1 MVLSLLKSMVTS
13 SRSAATAEA
22 EHTQKGQGAP
32 RVFDFHGGI
41 HPPEH
46 KALSNRAPL
55 VAAPLPREVVL
66 PLSQHIGA
74 PAQPL
79 VEISQ
84 RVKTGELI
92 ARAQGM
98 ISAPVH
104 ASITGVVT
112 AIEPRQIPHVS
123 GLEDLCIVIER
134 DGEIDEWAR
143 LEAWRD
149 WRQQEA
155 QDLIQRLQ
163 DAGVVGQGGAGFPS
177 AVKARVRERHAI
189 DTLILNAAE
198 CEPYITADDLTMRTH
213 PEALI
218 EGLEILASLIGPE
231 CILIGIEDNKP
242 EAVIALEQAIRARRA
257 DKRLPPLDSRLEV
270 VVVPTKYPSGG
281 EKQLIKLLTDREVP
295 SRGLP
300 ADVGVVVH
308 NPGTVRAV
316 QRAVCFGEPMISRVV
331 TLTGEALQHP
341 HNVEARLG
349 TSIADLLRLAA
360 PAPTGIARLV
370 MGGPMM
376 GFTLESDALPIIKT
390 TNCLLASSPES
401 LPAPAV
407 EQPCIRCG
415 MCEQACPAE
424 LLPQQLYWFS
434 KAREFDKAE
443 LYNLADCI
451 ECGACS
457 YVCPSQIPLV
467 QYYRFAKG
475 EIRSAQH
482 EARKSE
488 RARHRFEFKQARMA
502 REEAEKEAK
511 RQQRAQ
517 AAQKS
522 AAARADAS
530 AAADTT
536 SASATTAAA
545 AAQPAPATDI
555 KAFKTARAAAN
566 IALKKAEKAL
576 KAAQDGGE
584 SAETDIAKLEA
595 NVTAAKTKLASA
607 ESALKAASEASES
620 AAPAAAGTSTVS
632 TATTGAAT
640 PAADLKALKT
650 ARAAANIAV
659 KKAEKAL
666 KTAQD
671 SGEGDI
677 SALETSVTDAKAR
690 LAKAEADLKAASE
703 ASESAAPAATS
714 TSSTGAAAPADNLKA
729 LKTAR
734 AAANIAVKKAEKA
747 LKTAQDSGEGDI
759 PALEASVTDAKAR
772 LAKAEGDLKAATDAA
787 GAAQGADKGP
797 VASAAAGSAQ
807 TTDTGS
813 AGSSA
818 NAAAPAAAAP
828 SADIK
833 ALKTARAAANIA
845 VKKAEKALARA
856 SESGEG
862 DIEDLQTLLATAQE
876 NLRAAEVRLNSAQ
889 AGSTDATPAAKG
901 AGELIPEAPKPAAGS
916 VGRGSMASNV
926 TLSQAEIEAS
936 RAENLAKRHK
946 QVSIAVKAAEAA
958 HRKAEAALSETDD
971 ENRQRLATKVDR
983 TRRNLEHA
991 RESLAEVQ
999 ALVDAQ

>member
-79 VEISQ
+79 VEIGQ

-134 DGEIDEWAR
+134 EGEIDEWAR

-270 VVVPTKYPSGG
+270 VVVPTRYPSGG

-536 SASATTAAA
+536 SASAATATTAAA

-566 IALKKAEKAL
+566 IGLKKAEKAL

-584 SAETDIAKLEA
+584 SSESDIAKLEA

-607 ESALKAASEASES
+607 ESALKAASETSES
-620 AAPAAAGTSTVS
+620 AAPAAAAPAAAASAVDLKALK
-632 TATTGAAT
+632 TARAAANIAVKKAEKALKTAQDSGEGDIPALESSLAEAKTRLAKAEADLKAASESAAPAPAGASSTGAAA

-677 SALETSVTDAKAR
+677 
-690 LAKAEADLKAASE
+690 
-703 ASESAAPAATS
+703 
-714 TSSTGAAAPADNLKA
+714 
-729 LKTAR
+729 
-734 AAANIAVKKAEKA
+734 
-747 LKTAQDSGEGDI
+747 
-759 PALEASVTDAKAR
+759 PALESSLAEAKTR
-772 LAKAEGDLKAATDAA
+772 LAKAEGDLKTASEASESATPAPA
-787 GAAQGADKGP
+787 GA
-797 VASAAAGSAQ
+797 SA
-807 TTDTGS
+807 TG
-813 AGSSA
+813 
-818 NAAAPAAAAP
+818 AAAPAA
-828 SADIK
+828 DLK

-889 AGSTDATPAAKG
+889 AGSTDATPAAKS

-958 HRKAEAALSETDD
+958 HRKAEAALSEADD

>member
-13 SRSAATAEA
+13 RSATSTAAPRAT
-22 EHTQKGQGAP
+22 GSDSAP

-55 VAAPLPREVVL
+55 VAAPLPHEVVL

-79 VEISQ
+79 VEIGQ

-281 EKQLIKLLTDREVP
+281 EKQLIKLLTGREVP

-349 TSIADLLRLAA
+349 TAIGDLLRLAA
-360 PAPTGIARLV
+360 PSASGIARLV

-390 TNCLLASSPES
+390 TNCLLASSPEAV
-401 LPAPAV
+401 PAPAV

-434 KAREFDKAE
+434 KSREFDKAE

-475 EIRSAQH
+475 EIRTAQH

-517 AAQKS
+517 AAQKA
-522 AAARADAS
+522 AAARAETAT
-530 AAADTT
+530 AADTT
-536 SASATTAAA
+536 STASAAAPSA
-545 AAQPAPATDI
+545 PAPATDI

-576 KAAQDGGE
+576 KAAQDSGE
-584 SAETDIAKLEA
+584 SSASDLAALEA
-595 NVTAAKTKLASA
+595 NVTAAKAKLASA

-620 AAPAAAGTSTVS
+620 AAAAPASAATDTSAPAAAAPTAAASAGDLKAFKTARAAANIAVKKAEKALKTAQDSGEGDIAALEAGVTEAKAKLAKAEADLKAASESAATAAASTS
-632 TATTGAAT
+632 TTGAAAPAAAA

-677 SALETSVTDAKAR
+677 ATLEASVTDARAR

-703 ASESAAPAATS
+703 PAAPAPAS
-714 TSSTGAAAPADNLKA
+714 TSSTGAAAPA
-729 LKTAR
+729 
-734 AAANIAVKKAEKA
+734 
-747 LKTAQDSGEGDI
+747 
-759 PALEASVTDAKAR
+759 
-772 LAKAEGDLKAATDAA
+772 
-787 GAAQGADKGP
+787 
-797 VASAAAGSAQ
+797 
-807 TTDTGS
+807 
-813 AGSSA
+813 
-818 NAAAPAAAAP
+818 AAAPAAAA
-828 SADIK
+828 SAAAASAAAASAADLK

-876 NLRAAEVRLNSAQ
+876 NLRAAEVRLTSAQ
-889 AGSTDATPAAKG
+889 ADGADAPPAAKG
-901 AGELIPEAPKPAAGS
+901 AGELIPEALTPDAGS

-958 HRKAEAALSETDD
+958 HRKAEAALSEAND

>member
-13 SRSAATAEA
+13 SSARRALPGGFSKVTPDGATD
-22 EHTQKGQGAP
+22 GATDGKHDGGDALP
-32 RVFDFHGGI
+32 KVFDFNGGI
-41 HPPEH
+41 HPPER
-46 KALSNRAPL
+46 KVLSNRAPL
-55 VAAPLPREVVL
+55 VAAPLPHEVVL

-79 VEISQ
+79 VEVGQ
-84 RVKTGELI
+84 RVRTGELI

-112 AIEPRQIPHVS
+112 AIEKRQIPHVS
-123 GLEDLCIVIER
+123 GLEDLCIVITRE
-134 DGEIDEWAR
+134 GEIDEWVKMD
-143 LEAWRD
+143 AWRD
-149 WRQQEA
+149 WREQEG

-163 DAGVVGQGGAGFPS
+163 DAGVVGQGGAGFPA

-189 DTLILNAAE
+189 DTLIMNAAE

-242 EAVIALEQAIRARRA
+242 EATIALEQAIRVRKA
-257 DKRLPPLDSRLEV
+257 DSRLPALDVRIEV

-281 EKQLIKLLTDREVP
+281 EKQLIKLLTNREVP

-316 QRAVCFGEPMISRVV
+316 QRAVCFGEPMISRVI
-331 TLTGEALQHP
+331 TLTGEALGHP

-349 TSIADLLRLAA
+349 TAIGDLLQLAA
-360 PAPTGIARLV
+360 PSSAGIGRLI

-376 GFTLESDALPIIKT
+376 GFTLQSDAMPIIKT
-390 TNCLLASSPES
+390 TNCLLAASHDA
-401 LPAPAV
+401 LPAPAI

-415 MCEQACPAE
+415 MCEQACPAD
-424 LLPQQLYWFS
+424 LLPQQLYWYA

-443 LYNLADCI
+443 LYNLTDCI
-451 ECGACS
+451 ECGACA

-488 RARHRFEFKQARMA
+488 RARHRFEFKQARLA
-502 REEAEKEAK
+502 REDAEKDAK
-511 RQQRAQ
+511 RKQRTQ
-517 AAQKS
+517 
-522 AAARADAS
+522 
-530 AAADTT
+530 
-536 SASATTAAA
+536 
-545 AAQPAPATDI
+545 
-555 KAFKTARAAAN
+555 TARA
-566 IALKKAEKAL
+566 
-576 KAAQDGGE
+576 QTPG
-584 SAETDIAKLEA
+584 
-595 NVTAAKTKLASA
+595 
-607 ESALKAASEASES
+607 
-620 AAPAAAGTSTVS
+620 S
-632 TATTGAAT
+632 TATSAT
-640 PAADLKALKT
+640 PASSTASTVAASIAAKPSAVSSAPDLKAFKT

-666 KTAQD
+666 KSANE

-677 SALETSVTDAKAR
+677 AALEATATSAR
-690 LAKAEADLKAASE
+690 EKLATAEAALKTASE
-703 ASESAAPAATS
+703 AIESVPVTS
-714 TSSTGAAAPADNLKA
+714 TAPGTPATAIANLKA

-747 LKTAQDSGEGDI
+747 LKIASESGEGNI
-759 PALEASVTDAKAR
+759 AALEAAITSAHAK
-772 LAKAEGDLKAATDAA
+772 LASAETTLKAASEVPVTAPAPVSLPAIA
-787 GAAQGADKGP
+787 GAAAP
-797 VASAAAGSAQ
+797 
-807 TTDTGS
+807 T
-813 AGSSA
+813 A
-818 NAAAPAAAAP
+818 NL
-828 SADIK
+828 K
-833 ALKTARAAANIA
+833 ALKTARAAANIS

-876 NLRAAEVRLNSAQ
+876 NMRAAEVRLASAQ
-889 AGSTDATPAAKG
+889 TDDTG
-901 AGELIPEAPKPAAGS
+901 AGKAPERIPGQLPEAAHATEAS

-926 TLSQAEIEAS
+926 TLSQAEIEAA
-936 RAENLAKRHK
+936 RTENLAKRHK
-946 QVSIAVKAAEAA
+946 QVTIGVKAAEMAY
-958 HRKAEAALSETDD
+958 RKAETALSSADD
-971 ENRQRLATKVDR
+971 ESRSRLETKLDR

>member
-13 SRSAATAEA
+13 RSATSTAAPRAT
-22 EHTQKGQGAP
+22 GSDSAP

-55 VAAPLPREVVL
+55 VAAPLPHEVVL

-79 VEISQ
+79 VEIGQ

-134 DGEIDEWAR
+134 DSEIDEWAR

-349 TSIADLLRLAA
+349 TAIGDLLRLAA
-360 PAPTGIARLV
+360 PSASGIARLV

-390 TNCLLASSPES
+390 TNCLLASSPEAV
-401 LPAPAV
+401 PAPAV

-434 KAREFDKAE
+434 KSREFDKAE

-475 EIRSAQH
+475 EIRTAQH
-482 EARKSE
+482 DARKSE

-517 AAQKS
+517 AAQKA
-522 AAARADAS
+522 AAARAETAT
-530 AAADTT
+530 AADTT
-536 SASATTAAA
+536 STASAAAPSAPAAA
-545 AAQPAPATDI
+545 TDL

-576 KAAQDGGE
+576 KAAQDSGE
-584 SAETDIAKLEA
+584 SSASDLAALEA
-595 NVTAAKTKLASA
+595 NVTAAKAKLASA

-620 AAPAAAGTSTVS
+620 AAAAPASAATGASAPAAAAPAGDLKALKTARAAANIAVKKAEKALKTAQDSGEGDIAALEASVTDARARLAKAEADLKAASETSESAAPAAASTSTK
-632 TATTGAAT
+632 GAAAPAAAA

-677 SALETSVTDAKAR
+677 AALEASVTDSRAR

-703 ASESAAPAATS
+703 PAAPAPAS
-714 TSSTGAAAPADNLKA
+714 TSSTGAAAPA
-729 LKTAR
+729 
-734 AAANIAVKKAEKA
+734 
-747 LKTAQDSGEGDI
+747 
-759 PALEASVTDAKAR
+759 
-772 LAKAEGDLKAATDAA
+772 
-787 GAAQGADKGP
+787 
-797 VASAAAGSAQ
+797 
-807 TTDTGS
+807 
-813 AGSSA
+813 
-818 NAAAPAAAAP
+818 AAAPAAAA
-828 SADIK
+828 SAADLK

-876 NLRAAEVRLNSAQ
+876 NLRAAEVRLTSAQ
-889 AGSTDATPAAKG
+889 ADGTDAPPAAKG
-901 AGELIPEAPKPAAGS
+901 AGELIPEAPKAAAGS

-946 QVSIAVKAAEAA
+946 QVTIAVKAAEAA
-958 HRKAEAALSETDD
+958 HRKAEAALSEADD
-971 ENRQRLATKVDR
+971 ESRQRLATKVDR

>member
-13 SRSAATAEA
+13 SSARGKARN
-22 EHTQKGQGAP
+22 GAMSGTSGADSGCDASHK
-32 RVFDFHGGI
+32 VFDFNGGI
-41 HPPEH
+41 HPPER
-46 KALSNRAPL
+46 KALSNRTPL
-55 VAAPLPREVVL
+55 VAAPLPSEVVL
-66 PLSQHIGA
+66 PLNQHIGA

-79 VEISQ
+79 VVVGQ
-84 RVKTGELI
+84 RVRTGELI

-112 AIEPRQIPHVS
+112 AIEKRQIPHVS
-123 GLEDLCIVIER
+123 GLEDLCIVITRE
-134 DGEIDEWAR
+134 GESDEWVKMD
-143 LEAWRD
+143 AWRD
-149 WRQQEA
+149 WREQDG

-163 DAGVVGQGGAGFPS
+163 DSGVVGQGGAGFPA

-189 DTLILNAAE
+189 DTLIMNAAE

-213 PEALI
+213 PESLI

-242 EAVIALEQAIRARRA
+242 EAAITLEQAIRARKA
-257 DKRLPPLDSRLEV
+257 DTRLPALDARLEV

-281 EKQLIKLLTDREVP
+281 EKQLIKLLTNREVP

-316 QRAVCFGEPMISRVV
+316 QRAVCFGEPMISRVI
-331 TLTGEALQHP
+331 TLTGEALGHP

-349 TSIADLLRLAA
+349 TAISDLLRLAA
-360 PAPTGIARLV
+360 PSPAGIARLI

-376 GFTLESDALPIIKT
+376 GFTLQSDALPIIKT
-390 TNCLLASSPES
+390 TNCLLAVSDEA

-415 MCEQACPAE
+415 MCEQACPAD

-451 ECGACS
+451 ECGACA

-488 RARHRFEFKQARMA
+488 RARHRFEFKQARLA
-502 REEAEKEAK
+502 REDAEKDAK
-511 RQQRAQ
+511 RKQRAQ
-517 AAQKS
+517 AAQQS
-522 AAARADAS
+522 AAARAKPS
-530 AAADTT
+530 ATTTSEATTT
-536 SASATTAAA
+536 SAPTAAPDA
-545 AAQPAPATDI
+545 MT
-555 KAFKTARAAAN
+555 
-566 IALKKAEKAL
+566 
-576 KAAQDGGE
+576 
-584 SAETDIAKLEA
+584 
-595 NVTAAKTKLASA
+595 
-607 ESALKAASEASES
+607 
-620 AAPAAAGTSTVS
+620 
-632 TATTGAAT
+632 
-640 PAADLKALKT
+640 DLKALKT

-666 KTAQD
+666 KLAQEN
-671 SGEGDI
+671 GEGDI
-677 SALETSVTDAKAR
+677 AALEAAANAARETLTHAEATLKSASEAADTSVT
-690 LAKAEADLKAASE
+690 
-703 ASESAAPAATS
+703 PV
-714 TSSTGAAAPADNLKA
+714 AAAPSVSSATPAASPTASANLKA

-747 LKTAQDSGEGDI
+747 LKLAQESGEGDLA
-759 PALEASVTDAKAR
+759 ALE
-772 LAKAEGDLKAATDAA
+772 
-787 GAAQGADKGP
+787 
-797 VASAAAGSAQ
+797 VA
-807 TTDTGS
+807 
-813 AGSSA
+813 A
-818 NAAAPAAAAP
+818 NAARETLTHAEATLKSASEAADTSVTPVAAAP
-828 SADIK
+828 SVAPATPAASPTASADLK

-876 NLRAAEVRLNSAQ
+876 NMRAAEVRLTSAQ
-889 AGSTDATPAAKG
+889 PDGGGQMP
-901 AGELIPEAPKPAAGS
+901 ERIPGQRSEAPQGAEPTG
-916 VGRGSMASNV
+916 GRGSMASNV
-926 TLSQAEIEAS
+926 TLSQAEIETA

-946 QVSIAVKAAEAA
+946 QVTIGAKAAEMAY
-958 HRKAEAALSETDD
+958 HKAEAALTSADD
-971 ENRQRLATKVDR
+971 ESRARLETKLDR

>member
-13 SRSAATAEA
+13 RSATSTAAPRAT
-22 EHTQKGQGAP
+22 GSDSAP

-55 VAAPLPREVVL
+55 VAAPLPHEVVL

-79 VEISQ
+79 VEIGQ

-349 TSIADLLRLAA
+349 TAIGDLLRLAA
-360 PAPTGIARLV
+360 PSASGIARLV

-390 TNCLLASSPES
+390 TNCLLASSPETV
-401 LPAPAV
+401 PAPAV

-434 KAREFDKAE
+434 KSREFDKAE

-475 EIRSAQH
+475 EIRTAQH

-517 AAQKS
+517 AAQKA
-522 AAARADAS
+522 AAARAETAS
-530 AAADTT
+530 AADTT
-536 SASATTAAA
+536 STASAAAPSAPAAA
-545 AAQPAPATDI
+545 TDL

-576 KAAQDGGE
+576 KAAQDSGE
-584 SAETDIAKLEA
+584 SSVSDLAALDA
-595 NVTAAKTKLASA
+595 NVTAAKAKLASA

-620 AAPAAAGTSTVS
+620 AAAAPASAVTGASAPAAAAPAAAASAGDLKAFKTARAAANIAVKKAEKALKTAQDSGEGDIAALEASVTDARARLAKAEADLKAASETSESAAPAAAS
-632 TATTGAAT
+632 TSTTGAAAPAAAA

-677 SALETSVTDAKAR
+677 AALEASVTDARAR
-690 LAKAEADLKAASE
+690 LAKAEADLKAASD
-703 ASESAAPAATS
+703 ASEPAAPAPAS
-714 TSSTGAAAPADNLKA
+714 TSSTGAAAPA
-729 LKTAR
+729 
-734 AAANIAVKKAEKA
+734 
-747 LKTAQDSGEGDI
+747 
-759 PALEASVTDAKAR
+759 
-772 LAKAEGDLKAATDAA
+772 
-787 GAAQGADKGP
+787 
-797 VASAAAGSAQ
+797 
-807 TTDTGS
+807 
-813 AGSSA
+813 
-818 NAAAPAAAAP
+818 AAAPAAAA
-828 SADIK
+828 SAADLK

-876 NLRAAEVRLNSAQ
+876 NLRAAEVRLTSAQ
-889 AGSTDATPAAKG
+889 ADGTDAPPAAKG
-901 AGELIPEAPKPAAGS
+901 AGELIPEAPKAAAGS

-946 QVSIAVKAAEAA
+946 QVTIAVKAAEAA
-958 HRKAEAALSETDD
+958 HRKAEAALSEADD
-971 ENRQRLATKVDR
+971 ESRQRLATKVDR

>member
-79 VEISQ
+79 VEIGQ

-134 DGEIDEWAR
+134 EGEIDEWAR

-522 AAARADAS
+522 AAARVDAS
-530 AAADTT
+530 AAADTP
-536 SASATTAAA
+536 SASPSTTAA

-584 SAETDIAKLEA
+584 SSESDIAKLEA
-595 NVTAAKTKLASA
+595 NVTAAKAKLASA

-620 AAPAAAGTSTVS
+620 AAPAAAGTSTAS
-632 TATTGAAT
+632 TAV

-677 SALETSVTDAKAR
+677 SALETSVAEAKAR

-703 ASESAAPAATS
+703 ASESAAPAAAS
-714 TSSTGAAAPADNLKA
+714 ASATGAAAPAADLKA

-747 LKTAQDSGEGDI
+747 LNTAQDSGEGDI
-759 PALEASVTDAKAR
+759 PTLEASVTDAKSR

-807 TTDTGS
+807 TTDTGA

-889 AGSTDATPAAKG
+889 AGSTEATPAAKG
-901 AGELIPEAPKPAAGS
+901 AGELIPEAPKPAASS

-958 HRKAEAALSETDD
+958 HRKAEAALSEADD

>member
-1 MVLSLLKSMVTS
+1 MVTS
-13 SRSAATAEA
+13 SRSSATAEA

-79 VEISQ
+79 VEIGQ

-123 GLEDLCIVIER
+123 GLEDQCIVIER
-134 DGEIDEWAR
+134 EGEIDEWAR

-270 VVVPTKYPSGG
+270 VVVPIKYPSGG

-401 LPAPAV
+401 LPTPAV

-522 AAARADAS
+522 ATAR

-536 SASATTAAA
+536 SAAPATTTAA

-584 SAETDIAKLEA
+584 SAESDIAKLEA
-595 NVTAAKTKLASA
+595 NVTAAKAKLASA

-620 AAPAAAGTSTVS
+620 AAPAAA
-632 TATTGAAT
+632 

-677 SALETSVTDAKAR
+677 PALESSVTDAKAR

-703 ASESAAPAATS
+703 ASESAASAAAS
-714 TSSTGAAAPADNLKA
+714 TSATGAAAPAADLKA

-787 GAAQGADKGP
+787 GAVQGTDKGP

-807 TTDTGS
+807 TTDTGA

-818 NAAAPAAAAP
+818 GAAAPAAAAP

-833 ALKTARAAANIA
+833 ALMTARAAANIA

-889 AGSTDATPAAKG
+889 AGSTDATPATKG

-958 HRKAEAALSETDD
+958 HRKAEAALSEADD

>member
-13 SRSAATAEA
+13 SGSAATAEA
-22 EHTQKGQGAP
+22 GHTQKGQGAP

-79 VEISQ
+79 VEIGQ

-123 GLEDLCIVIER
+123 GLEDLCIVIKRE
-134 DGEIDEWAR
+134 GEIDEWAR

-530 AAADTT
+530 TAADTA
-536 SASATTAAA
+536 SASTATA
-545 AAQPAPATDI
+545 AAQPAPAADI

-584 SAETDIAKLEA
+584 SSESDIAKLEA

-620 AAPAAAGTSTVS
+620 AAPATAGAS
-632 TATTGAAT
+632 TGAAAPAGDLKALKT
-640 PAADLKALKT
+640 ARAAANIAVKKAEKALKTARDSGEGDIPALETSVAEAKTKLAKAEADLKAASESAAPAPASTSSTGAAAPAADLKALKT

-666 KTAQD
+666 KIAQD

-677 SALETSVTDAKAR
+677 T
-690 LAKAEADLKAASE
+690 
-703 ASESAAPAATS
+703 
-714 TSSTGAAAPADNLKA
+714 
-729 LKTAR
+729 
-734 AAANIAVKKAEKA
+734 
-747 LKTAQDSGEGDI
+747 
-759 PALEASVTDAKAR
+759 ALEASVTEAKSR
-772 LAKAEGDLKAATDAA
+772 LDKAEGDLKAATDAA
-787 GAAQGADKGP
+787 GADKGP
-797 VASAAAGSAQ
+797 VASAATGSAQ
-807 TTDTGS
+807 TTDTGA

-818 NAAAPAAAAP
+818 NAAAPAATAP

-958 HRKAEAALSETDD
+958 HRKAQAALSEADD

>member
-13 SRSAATAEA
+13 SGSAATAEA
-22 EHTQKGQGAP
+22 GHTQKGQGAP

-79 VEISQ
+79 VEIGQ

-123 GLEDLCIVIER
+123 GLEDLCIVIKRE
-134 DGEIDEWAR
+134 GEIDEWAR

-517 AAQKS
+517 SAQKS

-530 AAADTT
+530 TAADTA
-536 SASATTAAA
+536 SASTATA
-545 AAQPAPATDI
+545 AAQPAPAADI

-584 SAETDIAKLEA
+584 SSESDIAKLEA

-620 AAPAAAGTSTVS
+620 AAPATAGAS
-632 TATTGAAT
+632 TGAAA

-666 KTAQD
+666 ARASE

-677 SALETSVTDAKAR
+677 PALETSVTDAKTK

-703 ASESAAPAATS
+703 SAAPAPAS
-714 TSSTGAAAPADNLKA
+714 TSSTGAAAPAADLKA

-759 PALEASVTDAKAR
+759 PALEASVTDAKSR

-787 GAAQGADKGP
+787 DADKGP

-807 TTDTGS
+807 TTDTGA

-901 AGELIPEAPKPAAGS
+901 AGELIPEAPKPAASS

-958 HRKAEAALSETDD
+958 HRKAQAALSEADD

>member
-13 SRSAATAEA
+13 SRSSATAEA
-22 EHTQKGQGAP
+22 EHTQKGQGTP

-79 VEISQ
+79 VEIGQ

-134 DGEIDEWAR
+134 EGEIDEWAR

-316 QRAVCFGEPMISRVV
+316 QRAVCFGEPMISRVI

-401 LPAPAV
+401 LPEPAV

-536 SASATTAAA
+536 SASAATATTAAA
-545 AAQPAPATDI
+545 AVQPAPATDI
-555 KAFKTARAAAN
+555 KAF
-566 IALKKAEKAL
+566 
-576 KAAQDGGE
+576 
-584 SAETDIAKLEA
+584 
-595 NVTAAKTKLASA
+595 
-607 ESALKAASEASES
+607 
-620 AAPAAAGTSTVS
+620 
-632 TATTGAAT
+632 
-640 PAADLKALKT
+640 KT

-703 ASESAAPAATS
+703 ASESATPAAAS
-714 TSSTGAAAPADNLKA
+714 TSATGAAAPAADLKA

-772 LAKAEGDLKAATDAA
+772 LAKAEGDLKAASEASESAAPAAASTSATGAAAPAADLKALKTARAAANIAVKKAEKALKTAQDSGEGDIPALEASVTDAKSRLAKAEGDLKAATDAA

-807 TTDTGS
+807 TTDTGA

-958 HRKAEAALSETDD
+958 HRKAEAALSEADD

>member
-1 MVLSLLKSMVTS
+1 M
-13 SRSAATAEA
+13 
-22 EHTQKGQGAP
+22 
-32 RVFDFHGGI
+32 FDFHGGI

-55 VAAPLPREVVL
+55 VAAPLPHEVVL

-79 VEISQ
+79 VEIGQ

-349 TSIADLLRLAA
+349 TAIGDLLRLAA
-360 PAPTGIARLV
+360 PSASGIARLV

-390 TNCLLASSPES
+390 TNCLLASSPEAV
-401 LPAPAV
+401 PAPAV

-434 KAREFDKAE
+434 KSREFDKAE

-475 EIRSAQH
+475 EIRTAQH

-517 AAQKS
+517 AAQKA
-522 AAARADAS
+522 AAARAETAT
-530 AAADTT
+530 AADTT
-536 SASATTAAA
+536 STASAAAPSAPAAA
-545 AAQPAPATDI
+545 TDL

-576 KAAQDGGE
+576 KAAQDSGE
-584 SAETDIAKLEA
+584 SSASDLAALDA
-595 NVTAAKTKLASA
+595 NVTAAKTRLASA

-620 AAPAAAGTSTVS
+620 AAPAAAGAPTAN

-677 SALETSVTDAKAR
+677 PALESSVTDAKAR

-703 ASESAAPAATS
+703 ASESAASAAAS
-714 TSSTGAAAPADNLKA
+714 TSATGAAAPAADLKA
-729 LKTAR
+729 LKTVR

-787 GAAQGADKGP
+787 GAAQGTDKGP

-807 TTDTGS
+807 TTDTGA

-818 NAAAPAAAAP
+818 GAAAPAAAAP

-889 AGSTDATPAAKG
+889 AGSTDATLATKG

>member
-1 MVLSLLKSMVTS
+1 MVTS
-13 SRSAATAEA
+13 SRSSATAEA

-79 VEISQ
+79 VEIGQ

-134 DGEIDEWAR
+134 EGEIDEWAR

-401 LPAPAV
+401 LPTPAV

-522 AAARADAS
+522 ATAR

-536 SASATTAAA
+536 SAAPATTTAA

-584 SAETDIAKLEA
+584 SAESDIAKLEA
-595 NVTAAKTKLASA
+595 NVTAAKAKLASA

-620 AAPAAAGTSTVS
+620 AAPAAA
-632 TATTGAAT
+632 

-677 SALETSVTDAKAR
+677 PALESSVTDAKAR

-703 ASESAAPAATS
+703 ASESAASAAAS
-714 TSSTGAAAPADNLKA
+714 TSATGAAAPAADLKA

-747 LKTAQDSGEGDI
+747 LKTTQDSGEGDI

-787 GAAQGADKGP
+787 GAAQGTDKGP

-807 TTDTGS
+807 TTDTGA

-818 NAAAPAAAAP
+818 GAAAPAAAAP

-889 AGSTDATPAAKG
+889 AGSTDATPATKG

-958 HRKAEAALSETDD
+958 HRKAEAALSEADD